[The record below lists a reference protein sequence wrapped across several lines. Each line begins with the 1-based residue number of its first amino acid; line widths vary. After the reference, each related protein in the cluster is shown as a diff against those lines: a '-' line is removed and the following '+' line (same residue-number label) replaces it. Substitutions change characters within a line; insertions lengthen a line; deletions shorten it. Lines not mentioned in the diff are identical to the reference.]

1 MGKGQARGKRAVSP
15 RVFGVT
21 SSVGI
26 SLQLPLLGEA
36 LARVFIFLPDAMMP
50 CKEHLHLDSH
60 LTVKLWL
67 WSNTGI
73 CVYIY
78 FHCGV
83 FNWFNYDLET
93 AWEIFCSLRQ
103 KDKTV
108 SFPFMRNPTEF

>member
-1 MGKGQARGKRAVSP
+1 MGQGGKRAVSP

-26 SLQLPLLGEA
+26 SLQLPLFGQA

-50 CKEHLHLDSH
+50 YKEHLHLDNH
-60 LTVKLWL
+60 LTGKLWL
-67 WSNTGI
+67 WSNIGI

-83 FNWFNYDLET
+83 FTGLIMTWRLLGK
-93 AWEIFCSLRQ
+93 SS
-103 KDKTV
+103 V
-108 SFPFMRNPTEF
+108 H